1 VIRDVDGRFTGEL
14 PERPKPTSSVRD
26 LVALALKQNG
36 VGGDPQLR
44 RGVAAWREAAGAEF
58 CEQARVTGLKKGVL
72 TVEVDSAALLQ
83 ELSVYR
89 RKELLLV
96 LRQKEPSISEVKFK
110 PGSKGRAKGRT
121 A

>member
-1 VIRDVDGRFTGEL
+1 MIRDVDGRFTGEL

-26 LVALALKQNG
+26 LVALVFKQHG

-44 RGVAAWREAAGAEF
+44 RATAAWRDAAGAEY
-58 CEQARVTGLKKGVL
+58 CEQARATSLKKGVL

-89 RKELLLV
+89 KKDLLHA
-96 LRQKEPSISEVKFK
+96 LRRAEPSISDLKFK
-110 PGSKGRAKGRT
+110 PGAKRGKGPHA
-121 A
+121 